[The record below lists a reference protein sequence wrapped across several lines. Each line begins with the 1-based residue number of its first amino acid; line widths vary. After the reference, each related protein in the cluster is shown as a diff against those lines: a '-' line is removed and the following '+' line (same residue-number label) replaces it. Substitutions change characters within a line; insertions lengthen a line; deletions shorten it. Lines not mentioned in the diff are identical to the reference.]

1 MADPIVHS
9 VARPPK
15 TPEANTPNNSVN
27 PRVAELLQSIYAV
40 SRTAATSMGL
50 GKAIDSAGDRQGF
63 VNPDEVVKFSLEEGY
78 EAINRV
84 CSDAEELA
92 RLLAID
98 LRKPD
103 RYTLNPVFDDK

>member
-1 MADPIVHS
+1 MAEPIVHS
-9 VARPPK
+9 VAQPPK
-15 TPEANTPNNSVN
+15 TPEASTPNKSVN

-50 GKAIDSAGDRQGF
+50 GKAVDSAGDQQSF
-63 VNPDEVVKFSLEEGY
+63 VDPDEVLKFSLEEGY
-78 EAINRV
+78 EAISRV

-92 RLLAID
+92 RLLAIE
-98 LRKPD
+98 LKKPV